1 MQNLIKS
8 LLGSKLL
15 LVICI
20 IYSVLITI
28 IFLVPIKE
36 IPKLLDFPIP
46 IDKLIHVFIFLVL
59 TFLWLLYVNSI
70 LNDTKPIVIFL
81 ILVLCLLYGI
91 IIEVI
96 QEFCVLLR
104 GAEVLDVMADLL
116 GAILGLLFFRD
127 FKNRITS

>member
-1 MQNLIKS
+1 MQNLIKR
-8 LLGSKLL
+8 LLGSKHL

-59 TFLWLLYVNSI
+59 IFLWLLYVNSI
-70 LNDTKPIVIFL
+70 LNDTKPTVIFL

-104 GAEVLDVMADLL
+104 GAEVLDVIADLL
-116 GAILGLLFFRD
+116 GAILGLLFYRD

>member
-1 MQNLIKS
+1 MEPPRLQRTPSMEQRELFKTYDS
-8 LLGSKLL
+8 
-15 LVICI
+15 
-20 IYSVLITI
+20 
-28 IFLVPIKE
+28 
-36 IPKLLDFPIP
+36 
-46 IDKLIHVFIFLVL
+46 HVF
-59 TFLWLLYVNSI
+59 
-70 LNDTKPIVIFL
+70 DTKPTVIFL

-104 GAEVLDVMADLL
+104 GAEVLDVIADLL